1 MHINENE
8 GLKIITDFDGN
19 AKCIK
24 VYEKFAYTE
33 GDKSL
38 E

>member
-1 MHINENE
+1 MHINGNE
-8 GLKIITDFDGN
+8 RLKIITDFDGN

-24 VYEKFAYTE
+24 VDEKFEYTE